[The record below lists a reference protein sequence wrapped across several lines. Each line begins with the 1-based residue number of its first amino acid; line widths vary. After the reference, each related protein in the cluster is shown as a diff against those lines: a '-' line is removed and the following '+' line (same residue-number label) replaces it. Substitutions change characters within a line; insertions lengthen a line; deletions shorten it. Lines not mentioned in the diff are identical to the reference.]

1 MAKVSKYKVTLT
13 EELRY
18 SMDVVASSEKEAIAI
33 LQKLYREDKVVL
45 SRNHLYDSHIKA
57 SLIKELK

>member
-18 SMDVVASSEKEAIAI
+18 SMDVVASSEKEAITI
-33 LQKLYREDKVVL
+33 MQKLYRENKIAL
-45 SRNHLYDSHIKA
+45 SRDHLYDSNIKA

>member
-18 SMDVVASSEKEAIAI
+18 SMDVVASSEKEAVSI
-33 LQKLYREDKVVL
+33 LQKLYREDKIVL
-45 SRNHLYDSHIKA
+45 SREHLYDSTIKA
-57 SLIKELK
+57 TLIKDLK